1 VATSG
6 RSTTGYSGSGRGSMI
21 VFITI
26 VDVPGG
32 SLNRPDFIGGLVR

>member
-21 VFITI
+21 VFIMI
-26 VDVPGG
+26 DVPGG